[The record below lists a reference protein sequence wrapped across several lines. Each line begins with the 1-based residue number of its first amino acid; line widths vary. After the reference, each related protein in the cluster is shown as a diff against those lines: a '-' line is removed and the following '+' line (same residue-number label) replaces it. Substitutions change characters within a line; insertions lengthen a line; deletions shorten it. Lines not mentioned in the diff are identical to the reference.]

1 MGGGKLSYFLV
12 LCKTMGTAK
21 SLTEERMGR

>member
-1 MGGGKLSYFLV
+1 MGGGKLSGFLV
-12 LCKTMGTAK
+12 LCKTMRTAK